1 MTIDLFERIIIASK
15 SEAEKLEL
23 LDKGDEYLKILSKDD
38 SLAIRIRA
46 KVRMKESDEDTEKR
60 RRADFV
66 YLEEEAKSSDFS
78 RRIKAKMLL
87 RRFRDQQRFLT

>member
-46 KVRMKESDEDTEKR
+46 KVRIKESDEDTEKR
-60 RRADFV
+60 RHADLV
-66 YLEEEAKSSDFS
+66 YLEEEANSSDFS